1 MKHEI
6 KENPHPINVL
16 SLVGICS
23 GCIVMGL
30 VFAMVNASIPVIQQ
44 ALAVPLH
51 LMQWMMMAF
60 GIINCALLVTSG
72 RLADMFGRKKIYLFG
87 LSSSGLG
94 MLLGGFSQGGVG
106 LIVSMSLAGLGNAI
120 LLPVSQAMLVSE
132 FPETLKSR
140 AIALWATAIAYA
152 MALGPIVGGVISKE
166 WGWRWIFWSMIPF
179 FIISFF
185 LIALFSKE
193 SKNTVDP
200 PIGDYWGMTFLGV
213 GLTAFVLLTTEF
225 NRFSRLTNGIL
236 FLLTMGAFIALWRNS
251 RRFPYP
257 ILLPELVRKRV
268 FIAASVASACLI
280 FYIWA
285 TFFLLP
291 IYLQNVRYLSPLSSG
306 LIMLAITVPVII
318 LSPIVGRR
326 YHPHKAWLFSLIG
339 FIFLLI
345 SSILQGGFGE
355 ASSVVFI
362 VITTLFFGVGYG
374 LIYGPTAT
382 AAISVVPPY
391 KAGIASGTYVTFQEI
406 GGTLGLALV
415 VTTVRLYSPLSV
427 GFQKGGV
434 GLIFISILGCIA
446 SLLLKRQKS
455 N

>member
-30 VFAMVNASIPVIQQ
+30 VFTMVNASIPVIQQ

-306 LIMLAITVPVII
+306 LIMLAITVPFII
-318 LSPIVGRR
+318 LAPIVGRR
-326 YHPHKAWLFSLIG
+326 YLPHKAWLFSLIG